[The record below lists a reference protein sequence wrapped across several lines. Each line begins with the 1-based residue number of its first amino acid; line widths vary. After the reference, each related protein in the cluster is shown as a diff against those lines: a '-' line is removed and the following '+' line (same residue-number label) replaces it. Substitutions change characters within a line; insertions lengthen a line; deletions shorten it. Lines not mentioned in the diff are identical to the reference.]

1 MNDQR
6 ILLASVS
13 PRRKS
18 LLEEAG
24 YEVVVRPSDL
34 DDGKLTPGKVT
45 PRQWVMSLAEFKAR
59 RVADL
64 LDADELDLSG
74 GHFPGVLLAA
84 DTICVHEHELLGQPR
99 DMTEAKAMIMKMRGR
114 THVTI
119 TGICLMDPAT
129 RRRLLDF
136 DEAEV
141 MVGEIDEASID
152 EYLASGQWRGKA
164 GAYNLTERMEAGWPM
179 TCQGDPTTVM
189 GLPMLRLPSWLK
201 KFRNQK

>member
-18 LLEEAG
+18 LLEQAG
-24 YEVVVRPSDL
+24 YEVMVRPSDL
-34 DDGKLTPGKVT
+34 DDGKLTRGDVT
-45 PRQWVMSLAEFKAR
+45 PRQWVMALAEFKAR

-64 LDADELDLSG
+64 LEGKETNL
-74 GHFPGVLLAA
+74 PEVLLAA
-84 DTICVHEHELLGQPR
+84 DTICVHENELLGQPR
-99 DMTEAKAMIMKMRGR
+99 DSDEAKAMIMKMRGG
-114 THVTI
+114 THLTI

-141 MVGEIDEASID
+141 QVGPIDDASID

-164 GAYNLTERMEAGWPM
+164 GAYNLAERIEAGWPM

-189 GLPMLRLPSWLK
+189 GLPMQRLPGWIK
-201 KFRNQK
+201 KFRNQT